1 MDRRVGRQRDDV
13 GAPSRDVIADLSCL
27 VIGSQHLS

>member
-13 GAPSRDVIADLSCL
+13 GAASRDV